1 MTTVDDVLIDLG
13 TRPGWAILVITVGVV
28 VGLALIWFI
37 IRSVGTYFVR
47 SAVVGDLP
55 ATLIL
60 VLALITLVL
69 VVGGLITGSDSAWT
83 VAATGVGAIAASLTS
98 YFQRTNTAIENDRA
112 PTTGAAPGRYD
123 DEVEPVDSH
132 LVPVDEWDDVVEDA
146 RSRGE

>member
-1 MTTVDDVLIDLG
+1 MTMETYTIDLG
-13 TRPGWAILVITVGVV
+13 SRPGWAILIITVGVV
-28 VGLALIWFI
+28 FSLALIWFI
-37 IRSVGTYFVR
+37 LRNVGGYFVR

-55 ATLIL
+55 STLIL

-112 PTTGAAPGRYD
+112 PNEGVVEED
-123 DEVEPVDSH
+123 DEPLDGH
-132 LVPVDEWDDVVEDA
+132 LVPVDEWDDIVEDA
-146 RSRGE
+146 KSRGE